1 MNASIDI
8 STHEIAELTAKAMN
22 GKVTLEE
29 VLSVWHEIGNV
40 VKQQMTQRKAVRLSS
55 FGTFGF
61 SLKQEPIFTMA
72 TEFGN
77 QFKIRQRGQVTTE
90 NVPTSSVNFA
100 QIKAGT
106 GIEREVVEKIYM
118 KFMTALGRVLFEGRS
133 VLLTIHRVAEIQM
146 TNNELTYSFMPD
158 FLMLFNQ
165 QQGSGNGNDR
175 FKKTAQK
182 TSSLLKASKM
192 FEEGL
197 QKDQQR
203 QYNTSLDIG
212 RDDPPLPRGSGNRGV
227 RPVSAGRNNP
237 FSSTSTILRNERPTS
252 AGRPQNRNNAT
263 IGPNAFRRPMSA
275 STTQSTVSTTSSAY
289 GTPRNRNKPLA
300 YTNNNNNN
308 NNLLHRPSSRGLN
321 IDNNNMKQKHAATT
335 NGRIGQDNN
344 NVMDARRLAAKAL
357 DVGDIVDKV
366 RNKIVERGG
375 SNGLRSIAKL
385 LSIMDDNGDKRLSRD
400 ELRYGLRDYGINLT
414 PTELEQVFLYFDR
427 DRNGFI
433 DITEFL
439 IGIRGDLNNRRKS
452 LVQLAFNILDTDH
465 SGVITV
471 DEILTVYDLN
481 WHPEV
486 RAELGM
492 KGRDREDIRGRLARQ
507 GVDAQNVDLYG
518 GYEDVQQAKQQRN
531 KGGMI
536 NLNRPSG
543 PAAGQGRSRSNGRSD
558 SNRVGGGGQPVT
570 RPGGVPR
577 EAWAE
582 QQQQMPGRGDQSS
595 VPSNDYSPR
604 PSSSAMDTN
613 TTTSGFD
620 AYQTLHQMLYSPP
633 CSLETLCLKLQVS
646 SVNTSPRIAQG
657 AFIRR
662 LSTLDPCLNRQQLT
676 ALWNIIDPQ
685 KLGSIEVIK
694 IHNLLSD
701 RYGKDKTS
709 QKGITVIERV
719 IKKILER
726 CGEQAGIKGLA
737 RILSIMDSS
746 GDHKLSKEEL
756 KYGLLD
762 YGVELN
768 LRELDDLFTYFDRD
782 HNGLIDIDELLIGVR
797 GDLNDRRRL
806 MVQMA
811 FNILDTDRSGFIT
824 VDEIMERYNFQAHPD
839 VIAGKKT
846 PQEAAKEFMRLWDR
860 HSPDELG
867 MKGRDREDIRGRL
880 ARQGVD
886 AQNVDLYGGYEDVQQ
901 AKLRSRPTNAGV
913 ARGRRPAPSQ
923 QQSKQQPQQQQQQQ
937 GVSQFERNVAAMKLA
952 AAYRGRLGRKQA
964 DSERRKLA
972 AEQQARQE
980 EQEELNRPKPREIL
994 RPKGRS
1000 YIGF

>member
-1 MNASIDI
+1 
-8 STHEIAELTAKAMN
+8 
-22 GKVTLEE
+22 
-29 VLSVWHEIGNV
+29 
-40 VKQQMTQRKAVRLSS
+40 
-55 FGTFGF
+55 
-61 SLKQEPIFTMA
+61 
-72 TEFGN
+72 
-77 QFKIRQRGQVTTE
+77 
-90 NVPTSSVNFA
+90 
-100 QIKAGT
+100 
-106 GIEREVVEKIYM
+106 
-118 KFMTALGRVLFEGRS
+118 
-133 VLLTIHRVAEIQM
+133 
-146 TNNELTYSFMPD
+146 
-158 FLMLFNQ
+158 
-165 QQGSGNGNDR
+165 
-175 FKKTAQK
+175 
-182 TSSLLKASKM
+182 M

-486 RAELGM
+486 RA
-492 KGRDREDIRGRLARQ
+492 
-507 GVDAQNVDLYG
+507 
-518 GYEDVQQAKQQRN
+518 
-531 KGGMI
+531 
-536 NLNRPSG
+536 
-543 PAAGQGRSRSNGRSD
+543 
-558 SNRVGGGGQPVT
+558 
-570 RPGGVPR
+570 
-577 EAWAE
+577 
-582 QQQQMPGRGDQSS
+582 
-595 VPSNDYSPR
+595 
-604 PSSSAMDTN
+604 
-613 TTTSGFD
+613 
-620 AYQTLHQMLYSPP
+620 
-633 CSLETLCLKLQVS
+633 
-646 SVNTSPRIAQG
+646 
-657 AFIRR
+657 
-662 LSTLDPCLNRQQLT
+662 
-676 ALWNIIDPQ
+676 
-685 KLGSIEVIK
+685 
-694 IHNLLSD
+694 
-701 RYGKDKTS
+701 GKM
-709 QKGITVIERV
+709 TV
-719 IKKILER
+719 K
-726 CGEQAGIKGLA
+726 
-737 RILSIMDSS
+737 
-746 GDHKLSKEEL
+746 
-756 KYGLLD
+756 
-762 YGVELN
+762 
-768 LRELDDLFTYFDRD
+768 
-782 HNGLIDIDELLIGVR
+782 
-797 GDLNDRRRL
+797 
-806 MVQMA
+806 
-811 FNILDTDRSGFIT
+811 
-824 VDEIMERYNFQAHPD
+824 
-839 VIAGKKT
+839 
-846 PQEAAKEFMRLWDR
+846 EAAKDLMKVWERQDSSDGTVSYEEFEDYYKELSASIDDDDYFELMIRNAWRIAGGNGQAANTANRRVLVTKADG
-860 HSPDELG
+860 SQSIQTVEQELG